1 VRLGVLGIRNFRL
14 LFLGQVT
21 SSFGDRLAPIA
32 LTFAVFDLTKS
43 TSAAAYDLGFVFAAQ
58 TAPMFLLV
66 AVAGVWGDRLPR
78 QLVMLSSD
86 VVRCASQGTTAALLL
101 LHQAQVWELVALQAV
116 YGAANAFF
124 MPAQI
129 GLIPAVVGSGQ
140 LREANAL
147 MSFSRTAAGVVGPAV
162 GGTLVALIS
171 PGVAVAGDAAT
182 FLVSAGSLALLRVAW
197 PAREATG
204 ASMLTEFREGLAEVR
219 QRTWIWVLIVY
230 FGLFNIFV
238 WPPFFVLGAAVANH
252 SLGGAGAWAALLVA
266 GSAGIAVGSLVAVR
280 FGASRPLFWGELACG
295 LSALP
300 ALFLGLGLPLAP
312 IVVVSFVRSIG
323 LAWGDTLWFTALQ
336 EHVPER
342 AISRVISLDQ
352 TGTLAFVP
360 LGFALVGPF
369 SAVVGVRATLVGSA
383 ILTAAAT
390 VCAVSV
396 PSVRNLRAEPRP
408 VPAMPEPTTGPS
420 S

>member
-32 LTFAVFDLTKS
+32 ITFAVFELKG
-43 TSAAAYDLGFVFAAQ
+43 SASDLGFVFAAQ
-58 TAPMFLLV
+58 TAPMLLLV
-66 AVAGVWGDRLPR
+66 AAAGVWGDRLPR

-86 VVRCASQGTTAALLL
+86 LVRCASQGVTAALLL
-101 LHQAQVWELVALQAV
+101 LHQAQIWELIVLQVV

-124 MPAQI
+124 TPAQV
-129 GLIPAVVGSGQ
+129 GLIPATVGPGQ

-147 MSFSRTAAGVVGPAV
+147 MSLSRTAAGVAGPAV

-182 FLVSAGSLALLRVAW
+182 FLVSAGSLALLRVQW
-197 PAREATG
+197 PVRETG
-204 ASMLTEFREGLAEVR
+204 ASMLSEFREGLAEVR
-219 QRTWIWVLIVY
+219 QRTWIWVLILY

-238 WPPFFVLGAAVANH
+238 WPPFFVLGADVAEN
-252 SLGGAGAWAALLVA
+252 SLGGAGAWGALLVA
-266 GSAGIAVGSLVAVR
+266 GAAGFAVGSLVAIR
-280 FGASRPLFWGELACG
+280 FGPSRPLFWGELAVG

-312 IVVVSFVRSIG
+312 IVAVSFIRSIG
-323 LAWGDTLWFTALQ
+323 LAWGDTLWYTALQ

-342 AISRVISLDQ
+342 ALARVTSLDQ
-352 TGTLAFVP
+352 TGTLTLVP

-369 SAVVGVRATLVGSA
+369 AALVGVRATLIGSA

-390 VCAVSV
+390 LWVVSV
-396 PSVRNLRAEPRP
+396 PSVRNLRAAPQ
-408 VPAMPEPTTGPS
+408 PAPAIPEPTTEPS
-420 S
+420 G

>member
-1 VRLGVLGIRNFRL
+1 
-14 LFLGQVT
+14 
-21 SSFGDRLAPIA
+21 
-32 LTFAVFDLTKS
+32 
-43 TSAAAYDLGFVFAAQ
+43 
-58 TAPMFLLV
+58 MFLLV
-66 AVAGVWGDRLPR
+66 AAAGVWGDRLPR

-147 MSFSRTAAGVVGPAV
+147 MSLSRTAAGIAV
-162 GGTLVALIS
+162 GG
-171 PGVAVAGDAAT
+171 
-182 FLVSAGSLALLRVAW
+182 F
-197 PAREATG
+197 
-204 ASMLTEFREGLAEVR
+204 
-219 QRTWIWVLIVY
+219 
-230 FGLFNIFV
+230 
-238 WPPFFVLGAAVANH
+238 
-252 SLGGAGAWAALLVA
+252 
-266 GSAGIAVGSLVAVR
+266 VAVR

-312 IVVVSFVRSIG
+312 IVAVSFVRSIG

-342 AISRVISLDQ
+342 AISRVISLD
-352 TGTLAFVP
+352 
-360 LGFALVGPF
+360 
-369 SAVVGVRATLVGSA
+369 
-383 ILTAAAT
+383 
-390 VCAVSV
+390 
-396 PSVRNLRAEPRP
+396 
-408 VPAMPEPTTGPS
+408 
-420 S
+420 

>member
-32 LTFAVFDLTKS
+32 ITWAVLHELKGS
-43 TSAAAYDLGFVFAAQ
+43 PSDLGFVFAAQ

-86 VVRCASQGTTAALLL
+86 VVRCGSQGTTAALLL
-101 LHQAQVWELVALQAV
+101 LHQARIWEVVALQAV

-129 GLIPAVVGSGQ
+129 GLIPAVVGPGQ

-147 MSFSRTAAGVVGPAV
+147 MSLSRTAAGVVGPAV

-171 PGVAVAGDAAT
+171 PGAAVAGDAGT
-182 FLVSAGSLALLRVAW
+182 FLVSAGSLALLRVEW
-197 PAREATG
+197 PVREATG

-238 WPPFFVLGAAVANH
+238 WPPFFVLGADVANR

-266 GSAGIAVGSLVAVR
+266 GAAGFTVGSLVAVR

-300 ALFLGLGLPLAP
+300 ALFLGVGFPLAP
-312 IVVVSFVRSIG
+312 IVAVSFVRSIG

-342 AISRVISLDQ
+342 ALARVISLDQ

-369 SAVVGVRATLVGSA
+369 AALVGVRATLLGSA

-390 VCAVSV
+390 ICVVSV
-396 PSVRNLRAEPRP
+396 PSVRNLRAAPQP
-408 VPAMPEPTTGPS
+408 VPAIPEPTTEPS
-420 S
+420 G